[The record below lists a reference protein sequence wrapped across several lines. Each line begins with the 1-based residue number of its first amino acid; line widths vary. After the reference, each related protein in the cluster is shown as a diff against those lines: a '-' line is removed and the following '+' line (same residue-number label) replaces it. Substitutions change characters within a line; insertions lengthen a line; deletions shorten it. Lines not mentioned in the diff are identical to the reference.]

1 MATLKE
7 LKDSGK
13 YIEYLQNS
21 ACMPDIILLRSV
33 FDVPSTSLG
42 TLLTYAAIGGKNA
55 TYYNGGTYKSA
66 FKIKETGDG
75 AYDGELLMADGL
87 VSAYPC
93 WNIYSNQSGG
103 EWRKGAGLNLYFRL
117 KRDFTASNYNYT
129 LEAFRGYNHNANY
142 ASIEDG
148 EVVGASGQTRDFTLN
163 WHSSDYDWRKCDS
176 QVKKIQVQVMNG
188 SLKGTMWDY
197 TPGISKREIIRT
209 TLSTSRVD
217 TLVIAL
223 CDSLGET
230 LFYLPVR
237 GKLDY
242 TIQNQNSARI
252 YMRFDKTNA
261 MSDPVYPTMGANII
275 SAPIS
280 RPVAYPSRTLRLLQV
295 QTTVTVNDVIV
306 YDKTRGP
313 INGDAMTFDWVESSK
328 PTVTAYLP
336 TEAWASIGASG
347 AAIRLKMQYQ

>member
-1 MATLKE
+1 MANEALKKE
-7 LKDSGK
+7 GR
-13 YIEYLQNS
+13 YIEYLQDS
-21 ACMPDIILLRSV
+21 TCVPDIILLRSV
-33 FDVPSTSLG
+33 FDVPSTNLG
-42 TLLTYAAIGGKNA
+42 ALLTYAAIGGKNA
-55 TYYNGGTYKSA
+55 TYSNGGTYKSA
-66 FKIKETGDG
+66 FKIKEAGDG
-75 AYDGELLMADGL
+75 AYSGELLMSDGL

-103 EWRKGAGLNLYFRL
+103 EWRKDSGLNLYFRL
-117 KRDFTASNYNYT
+117 KRDLTASNYAYS
-129 LEAFRGYNHNANY
+129 LGDFRGYDHNANY

-148 EVVGASGQTRDFTLN
+148 EVIGASGQTRDFILN

-176 QVKKIQVQVMNG
+176 QVKGVQVQVLNG
-188 SLKGTMWDY
+188 SLKGAMWDY
-197 TPGISKREIIRT
+197 APGINKREIIRT
-209 TLSTSRVD
+209 TLSTARVD
-217 TLVIAL
+217 TLAIAM

-275 SAPIS
+275 SAPIA
-280 RPVAYPSRTLRLLQV
+280 RPASYPARTLRLLQV

-313 INGDAMTFDWVESSK
+313 ANGDTMTFDWVESSK
-328 PTVTAYLP
+328 PIVTAYLP
-336 TEAWASIGASG
+336 IEAWANIGASG
-347 AAIRLKMQYQ
+347 AAIRLKMQYE